1 MVESHENPM
10 LRPDREPAADRVPE
24 TPEGEVVGWESLAQ
38 GRKKLLIGF
47 EGQVYQLRVTR
58 NGKLILTK

>member
-1 MVESHENPM
+1 MVESPENSM
-10 LRPDREPAADRVPE
+10 QRSEQEPSEAPAQDHSE
-24 TPEGEVVGWESLAQ
+24 SEVVGWESLAQ

-47 EGQVYQLRVTR
+47 DGQVYQLRVTR